1 MKHKFHKFLCA
12 LLAVLVCVGFSGAG
26 GPAAL
31 AAEASGTCGE
41 GLTWSLANGTLTV
54 AGTGPMQDYT
64 EFTPAPW
71 QPYMDSIQRVVVAD
85 GVTHV
90 GSMALYHCTALTVAV
105 LPASVISVGD
115 LAFAGC
121 ISLAQISLPA
131 VQTIGWGAFY
141 DCLSLSGIVLPQT
154 LTSIGEM
161 AFYRCKSLGGIVI
174 PAGVQSM
181 GGSVFAYCDSLVS
194 VRIEAPL
201 TVLPYWTFYGCD
213 ALKELTLPDTVAE
226 VENDA
231 LAQCPQLYYV
241 DYGGSDE
248 VKQEIAAQLS
258 QPVLT
263 SQGEVIHKDVVY
275 TQSEGASVVTTT
287 STQVGVN
294 DLTQG
299 DGSGTHVGAT
309 VTDPSGWAD
318 VTQGVNDAIN
328 QGKQPT
334 VDVQLQ
340 GDAVM
345 PEGAFGSLADRDVTV
360 NIHTDQNVDWQVV
373 MGDQTADTLAGGQD
387 LSVSITPN
395 TSGRHDK
402 TLGGAESYNVTLGK
416 TTFNSTIL
424 FPLGSDTA
432 RRTATL
438 YKVGLGGLQ
447 KLASVVVD
455 DDGKAAFSLAGTDAG
470 DYILALDVPEIDPQ
484 EVTVPQKLAPQY
496 DITYG
501 ATLTDAYG
509 NQYVLT
515 GRVNKLGISATTLG
529 IIVIG
534 IMLGSAL
541 IIGIVMTAWNKRKL
555 RAQQLAWQQKK

>member
-31 AAEASGTCGE
+31 AAQTASGTCGE
-41 GLTWSLANGTLTV
+41 GLTWSLANGTLTISG
-54 AGTGPMQDYT
+54 AGPMQDYT

-71 QPYMDSIQRVVVAD
+71 QPYMASIQRVVVAD

-105 LPASVISVGD
+105 LPASVLSVGD

-121 ISLAQISLPA
+121 YALAQVSLPA

-141 DCLSLSGIVLPQT
+141 DCLALANLTLPPSLGV
-154 LTSIGEM
+154 IGTQ
-161 AFYRCKSLGGIVI
+161 AFYRCSSLAGITI
-174 PAGVQSM
+174 PASVYSM
-181 GGSVFAYCDSLVS
+181 GNSVFTYCTGLVY
-194 VRIEAPL
+194 VRMEAPL
-201 TVLPYWTFYGCD
+201 SVLPYWTFYGCD
-213 ALKELTLPDTVAE
+213 LLTELILPDTITT
-226 VENDA
+226 VESDA
-231 LAQCPQLYYV
+231 LSQCPQLTWV
-241 DYGGSDE
+241 DYDGPQETQDE
-248 VKQEIAAQLS
+248 IRRQLS
-258 QPVLT
+258 QADPSVQNTGALP
-263 SQGEVIHKDVVY
+263 EVSY
-275 TQSEGASVVTTT
+275 TQTGGASVTT
-287 STQVGVN
+287 STTTDYDETAGITT
-294 DLTQG
+294 D
-299 DGSGTHVGAT
+299 THVGAT

-340 GDAVM
+340 GDAAM

-360 NIHTDQNVDWQVV
+360 NVHTDQNVDWQVV

-395 TSGRHDK
+395 TSGKHDK

-484 EVTVPQKLAPQY
+484 EVTIPQKLAPQY
-496 DITYG
+496 DVTYG

-515 GRVNKLGISATTLG
+515 GRVNKLGFGAGTLAV
-529 IIVIG
+529 IVIG

-541 IIGIVMTAWNKRKL
+541 IIGIVMTAWNKQKL
-555 RAQQLAWQQKK
+555 RAQQAQWQKQK

>member
-31 AAEASGTCGE
+31 AAETASGTCGE
-41 GLTWSLANGTLTV
+41 NVTWSLANGTLTV

-71 QPYMDSIQRVVVAD
+71 QAHAASIQRVVVAD

-105 LPASVISVGD
+105 LPASVLSVGE

-121 ISLAQISLPA
+121 TALAQISLPA

-141 DCLSLSGIVLPQT
+141 DCLSLANLTLPQS
-154 LTSIGEM
+154 LGVIGEK
-161 AFYRCKSLGGIVI
+161 AFYRCRSLAGITV
-174 PAGVQSM
+174 PASVYSM
-181 GGSVFAYCDSLVS
+181 GSSVFTYCTGLVW

-201 TVLPYWTFYGCD
+201 EVIPYWTFYGCD
-213 ALKELTLPDTVAE
+213 LLTDVYLPDTVQT
-226 VENDA
+226 VEADA
-231 LAQCPQLYYV
+231 LAQCPALTWVDCDAPQDVQDEIRRQLAQS
-241 DYGGSDE
+241 GGVIRESD
-248 VKQEIAAQLS
+248 
-258 QPVLT
+258 T
-263 SQGEVIHKDVVY
+263 FTDVTY
-275 TQSEGASVVTTT
+275 TPGSGASVTTT
-287 STQVGVN
+287 DTTTFNEDASQSVT
-294 DLTQG
+294 
-299 DGSGTHVGAT
+299 THVGAT

-340 GDAVM
+340 GDAAM

-360 NIHTDQNVDWQVV
+360 NVHTDQNVDWQVV

-395 TSGRHDK
+395 TSGKHDK

-484 EVTVPQKLAPQY
+484 EVTIPQKLAPQY
-496 DITYG
+496 DVTYG

-515 GRVNKLGISATTLG
+515 GRVNKLGFGAGTLAV
-529 IIVIG
+529 IVIG

-555 RAQQLAWQQKK
+555 RAQQAQWQKQK